1 VKSNFDR
8 RVSRIEKK
16 TADLVSYRE
25 AAEISAQG
33 LGFMRDA
40 MVKNLD
46 DPSLV
51 AEILNEMTGHA
62 NRMLEPLGYGIG
74 WRMP

>member
-1 VKSNFDR
+1 MKSHMAR
-8 RVSRIEKK
+8 RVSRIEKQ
-16 TADLVSYRE
+16 TDDLVSYRE
-25 AAEISAQG
+25 CAEITGQG

-40 MVKNLD
+40 LVANLD

-51 AEILNEMTGHA
+51 VEILNEMTGHA
-62 NRMLEPLGYGIG
+62 NRMLEPLGYGLG